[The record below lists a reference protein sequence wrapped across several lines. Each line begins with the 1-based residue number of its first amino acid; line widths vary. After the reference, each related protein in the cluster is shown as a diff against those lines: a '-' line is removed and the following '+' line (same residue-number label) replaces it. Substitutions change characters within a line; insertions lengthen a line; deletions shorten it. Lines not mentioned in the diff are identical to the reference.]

1 MNTSTIT
8 AYAPPV
14 AAFSASTY
22 STDMNAPTIQFTDES
37 TGAINGYSWSFGD
50 GGTSSD
56 QHPEH
61 TWTDIGLFDVELTV
75 QDVNGCTATATQ
87 QVELLPVYDIVIP
100 NAFTPNTGGGG
111 GGGYDPNDL
120 SNDVFYPFVR
130 FVKDFRMRIWNRW
143 GELVFES
150 DDVMRGW
157 DGYYRGQLSQ
167 QDVYVYRME
176 VRFVDDRTAERT
188 GDLTLLR

>member
-1 MNTSTIT
+1 
-8 AYAPPV
+8 
-14 AAFSASTY
+14 
-22 STDMNAPTIQFTDES
+22 
-37 TGAINGYSWSFGD
+37 
-50 GGTSSD
+50 
-56 QHPEH
+56 
-61 TWTDIGLFDVELTV
+61 
-75 QDVNGCTATATQ
+75 
-87 QVELLPVYDIVIP
+87 
-100 NAFTPNTGGGG
+100 
-111 GGGYDPNDL
+111 
-120 SNDVFYPFVR
+120 
-130 FVKDFRMRIWNRW
+130 MRIWNRW

>member
-1 MNTSTIT
+1 MEESSV
-8 AYAPPV
+8 ALFHSAP
-14 AAFSASTY
+14 AR
-22 STDMNAPTIQFTDES
+22 
-37 TGAINGYSWSFGD
+37 
-50 GGTSSD
+50 
-56 QHPEH
+56 
-61 TWTDIGLFDVELTV
+61 LK
-75 QDVNGCTATATQ
+75 
-87 QVELLPVYDIVIP
+87 
-100 NAFTPNTGGGG
+100 
-111 GGGYDPNDL
+111 